1 MSSFIKPFS
10 TKSLCDFQCML
21 LGPGSPKM
29 MLRQKK
35 YGFRICGSCKVDDID
50 HVADKYGWQ
59 RPHHREVR
67 DLNDLAGCPGE
78 IAQTFSHYSYIYTQR
93 EHLVV
98 DLQGKVLQNGSKQ
111 VIKLTDPAIHTFDEG
126 GQRRHFG
133 LTDKGQNG
141 IREFFRRHQ
150 CNALCQNLGLQNK
163 VGSQRA
169 GGRYGTLVADQ
180 FAWQSQWDGWWNY
193 EG

>member
-1 MSSFIKPFS
+1 MHATGARFTQNDAKEEIIIRSLQCGFS
-10 TKSLCDFQCML
+10 
-21 LGPGSPKM
+21 
-29 MLRQKK
+29 
-35 YGFRICGSCKVDDID
+35 KVDDID

-59 RPHHREVR
+59 KPHRGEVR
-67 DLNDLAGCPGE
+67 DLNDLAGHPGE

-98 DLQGKVLQNGSKQ
+98 DLQGKVLQDGSKQ

-126 GQRRHFG
+126 RRRRHFG

-150 CNALCQNLGLQNK
+150 CNALCQNLGLQHK
-163 VGSQRA
+163 EVEPQRP
-169 GGRYGTLVADQ
+169 GGRYARAARLRARYTSTSKGY
-180 FAWQSQWDGWWNY
+180 W
-193 EG
+193 